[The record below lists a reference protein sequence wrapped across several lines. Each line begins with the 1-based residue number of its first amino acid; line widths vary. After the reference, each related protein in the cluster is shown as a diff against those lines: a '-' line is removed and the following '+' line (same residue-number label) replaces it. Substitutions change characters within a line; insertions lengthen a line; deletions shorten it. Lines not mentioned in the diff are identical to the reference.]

1 MKTLQKNVLPQ
12 GHGHHVGVGQ
22 KEDLPLL
29 WLVSLEVITNVL
41 RAEKMSAG
49 ISITRLQASLIAF
62 IEALK
67 APRITP

>member
-1 MKTLQKNVLPQ
+1 MKTLRKNVLPQ

-41 RAEKMSAG
+41 RVEKMSAG
-49 ISITRLQASLIAF
+49 HFHHAFTSLSH
-62 IEALK
+62 
-67 APRITP
+67 RIYRGA